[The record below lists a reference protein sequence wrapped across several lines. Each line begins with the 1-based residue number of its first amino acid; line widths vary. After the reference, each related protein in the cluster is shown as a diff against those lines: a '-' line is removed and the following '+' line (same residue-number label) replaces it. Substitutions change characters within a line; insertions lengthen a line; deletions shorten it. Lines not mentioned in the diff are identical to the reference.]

1 MKTYRIG
8 WALCAESAILDY
20 GWWYLCG
27 LEEHLPDIFVHRA
40 EELSQRLVFGR
51 VELPQIVSPSLTRK
65 DPTDEHDLDH
75 VDRLDFLAY
84 HILDAGLE
92 SGQLHR

>member
-8 WALCAESAILDY
+8 WALCAESAILGY
-20 GWWYLCG
+20 WRWYLGG
-27 LEEHLPDIFVHRA
+27 LEQHLPDVFVRRA

-51 VELPQIVSPSLTRK
+51 VELPQIADLSLTLK
-65 DPTDEHDLDH
+65 DPAKEHNLDH
-75 VDRLDFLAY
+75 VDKLDFLAY
-84 HILDAGLE
+84 HILNACLE